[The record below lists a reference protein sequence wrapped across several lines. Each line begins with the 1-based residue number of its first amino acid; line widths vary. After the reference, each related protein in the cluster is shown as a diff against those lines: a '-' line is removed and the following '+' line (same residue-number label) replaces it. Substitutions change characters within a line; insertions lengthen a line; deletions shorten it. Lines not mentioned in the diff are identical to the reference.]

1 MTHWPTSK
9 KAATLYGGWA
19 PFHLLLLVVLIQTT
33 VLLHTSNDEPAPK
46 TQWRTTET
54 IIKCMHACVCIY
66 TFIFYWGIE
75 DKLMQWVLKKCL
87 FWIDCSLQH
96 EWVIEVIC
104 GRREQCVSKIHGWC
118 WLPTFSCNDST
129 TQAANC
135 NPDFLVNR
143 VHTSESIHSK
153 VNGSRGIMKWN
164 DAVSIKK

>member
-1 MTHWPTSK
+1 
-9 KAATLYGGWA
+9 
-19 PFHLLLLVVLIQTT
+19 
-33 VLLHTSNDEPAPK
+33 
-46 TQWRTTET
+46 
-54 IIKCMHACVCIY
+54 MHACVCIY

-164 DAVSIKK
+164 DAVSIKKINCSNDAWEDNIKLKCSSQWLQAQQCMYRNKSTKSELHLF